1 MRFEGIAFPRAL
13 IEAQERGEL
22 AIFAGAGVSMPAP
35 SSLPDF
41 NSLANE
47 LANGTETRQD
57 GEAADRFLGKLS
69 PNLNIHERTQ
79 RRLGSPDS
87 RPNSMHHDLLKLF
100 SASSAVRLVT
110 TNFDDHFASA
120 ATEVFVGESP
130 EMFFAPALPVG
141 SDFVGIVHLHG
152 SVRQDPRRIVLT
164 DRDFGRAYLTE
175 GWARRF
181 VLELF
186 LKYTVLFVGYSHND
200 PVMQYLARGLPP
212 GDLSKRRYAFG
223 VNNSKA
229 SWDNLGIQLQ
239 VYSERNEINRHVQLQ
254 IACSKW
260 AQRVRETPLESR
272 EQIRQIVEKP
282 PQPAGDEIDLIEKA
296 IEDRV
301 LLQFFTEFAST
312 SEWLNWTSGR
322 EAFRRILNSN
332 SPSTNGDRQL
342 ALWFA
347 QKFAIQ
353 HAGVALDLIRRNGSF
368 VPPLLW
374 ESIAWVVWQSSKEEN
389 DSVALNAWL
398 PVLVTNQPPYGHNFL
413 EYILAA
419 CRLPKDD
426 TAALL
431 LIRHLLKPSFTLRE
445 GFVRKAVQETDE
457 PAVGMELTIRGNPT
471 FVDQGW
477 QHFKEAGI
485 GPYAD
490 RFLSV
495 VVFHLEEAT
504 ELFRLYGTE
513 FTGWDPISVNLSTL
527 DSPSITLSHNGL
539 SLLVDIAR
547 ETLKWII
554 ENEPDRGIE
563 VIRSWATAQSLTLRR
578 LAAHGVA
585 LTSHWSADDKLSW
598 LKDRLGLFEPG
609 LSPETRR
616 ILDAA
621 FADASQSSRDAI
633 VKAVAEG
640 PKHRAGQERQRDGT
654 VLALLVKLDLLKPND
669 PLTLSAIQEIKD
681 RRPEFAPPELSED
694 GRPIAFLPSWE
705 RLPFGVAS
713 LLATPAT
720 ESIDILLSFEKKE
733 EHGPDRTDVQR
744 VVRETAQ
751 ENPAWGYQLTELLCA
766 RRDSNSDLWP
776 ALIAGLSGASAPAYA
791 RIIRI
796 LSEQPNVIVA
806 AAEETISLLERGTS
820 QEAGGIESPDLPRA
834 LEIGLQAW
842 RVIDTRKWLRSE
854 AEEWLTVAIN
864 DPAGTLLQTVVR
876 SLVQLKKQDGEAW
889 TGLPIG
895 WRDFLSG
902 LVEGRSWSDAMG
914 RIILAAQV
922 QLLFELDRDWTNSVL
937 LSIFGWSV
945 DQLRAQQAWHGYLV
959 WGTWSDEFLEHF
971 LPRYVEAF
979 AHLDNVGKFRSEFCQ
994 HLAAIAVFS
1003 NVDPVESG
1011 WLKKFVIA
1019 TKQEDRYSW
1028 ASSVSR
1034 MLKQVPTDQRE
1045 NLWGR
1050 WIRRYWSDRIQGIPS
1065 LLSGLEI
1072 TGMAEWPLQLQE
1084 VFAQAV
1090 QLLLKSP
1097 APVTK
1102 DEYHYAFVLMQ
1113 LQESSAG
1120 NRQPTALAHFILYLL
1135 QAASRLD
1142 APDSVRALVLRL
1154 IPTDAERTVLVAIC
1168 ERLAVL
1174 GFSVDAAELK
1184 QRILA

>member
-41 NSLANE
+41 NSLAIE
-47 LANGTETRQD
+47 LAICTETRQV

-640 PKHRAGQERQRDGT
+640 PKHRAGQERQRDVRSAAVVGDARHQP
-654 VLALLVKLDLLKPND
+654 ALQE
-669 PLTLSAIQEIKD
+669 PLTIRPDAGQ
-681 RRPEFAPPELSED
+681 RRQPRIRRVEPLAREQVTRLCFHLDPAARV
-694 GRPIAFLPSWE
+694 GVIARHGQRRE
-705 RLPFGVAS
+705 RLARFQIA
-713 LLATPAT
+713 
-720 ESIDILLSFEKKE
+720 
-733 EHGPDRTDVQR
+733 HHR
-744 VVRETAQ
+744 V
-751 ENPAWGYQLTELLCA
+751 P
-766 RRDSNSDLWP
+766 RDP
-776 ALIAGLSGASAPAYA
+776 
-791 RIIRI
+791 
-796 LSEQPNVIVA
+796 
-806 AAEETISLLERGTS
+806 
-820 QEAGGIESPDLPRA
+820 
-834 LEIGLQAW
+834 
-842 RVIDTRKWLRSE
+842 
-854 AEEWLTVAIN
+854 
-864 DPAGTLLQTVVR
+864 
-876 SLVQLKKQDGEAW
+876 
-889 TGLPIG
+889 
-895 WRDFLSG
+895 
-902 LVEGRSWSDAMG
+902 VEGRVISERRAVGVGEAFDAG
-914 RIILAAQV
+914 KPREQQREIGAQQIAPFAVRRARVIERGVLKILQVEPQVIRAFGERAFHALEQLMPVLLQHEAAQLLA
-922 QLLFELDRDWTNSVL
+922 QLGARRGQTRTRLGVGGRQLVDRVPTHAA
-937 LSIFGWSV
+937 
-945 DQLRAQQAWHGYLV
+945 DQASRRQIAALLRAQVVRHRAGLFEEV
-959 WGTWSDEFLEHF
+959 ACRCDRGMAALGGLE
-971 LPRYVEAF
+971 R
-979 AHLDNVGKFRSEFCQ
+979 R
-994 HLAAIAVFS
+994 
-1003 NVDPVESG
+1003 
-1011 WLKKFVIA
+1011 
-1019 TKQEDRYSW
+1019 
-1028 ASSVSR
+1028 
-1034 MLKQVPTDQRE
+1034 
-1045 NLWGR
+1045 WGR
-1050 WIRRYWSDRIQGIPS
+1050 RRV
-1065 LLSGLEI
+1065 SGRWL
-1072 TGMAEWPLQLQE
+1072 
-1084 VFAQAV
+1084 
-1090 QLLLKSP
+1090 
-1097 APVTK
+1097 
-1102 DEYHYAFVLMQ
+1102 H
-1113 LQESSAG
+1113 
-1120 NRQPTALAHFILYLL
+1120 
-1135 QAASRLD
+1135 
-1142 APDSVRALVLRL
+1142 
-1154 IPTDAERTVLVAIC
+1154 
-1168 ERLAVL
+1168 
-1174 GFSVDAAELK
+1174 
-1184 QRILA
+1184 